1 MFVTFVQEITT
12 FDVHVFYKIIMRK
25 MYHSS
30 RLLRHPTRFRKLGY
44 VLLDDVTQVEL
55 EIVCTLRIA
64 NAKYSN
70 FTCLANLDPCIPLL
84 HINIGE
90 NILTF
95 TGSK

>member
-55 EIVCTLRIA
+55 PIL
-64 NAKYSN
+64 
-70 FTCLANLDPCIPLL
+70 PLL
-84 HINIGE
+84 HINIRE

-95 TGSK
+95 TVSKEGGFTVLTLFREKQEEGNE